1 MRNELIKCAKRSR
14 LLQIVYMDD
23 KGKVTKR
30 TVRVIKINSGT
41 FTCFCYLRRSRRTFK
56 INNLLAIVPKIERV
70 VV

>member
-1 MRNELIKCAKRSR
+1 MRIELIKCAKRSG

-23 KGKVTKR
+23 KGKVTK
-30 TVRVIKINSGT
+30 VIKINSST

-56 INNLLAIVPKIERV
+56 INNLLAVVPKTERV